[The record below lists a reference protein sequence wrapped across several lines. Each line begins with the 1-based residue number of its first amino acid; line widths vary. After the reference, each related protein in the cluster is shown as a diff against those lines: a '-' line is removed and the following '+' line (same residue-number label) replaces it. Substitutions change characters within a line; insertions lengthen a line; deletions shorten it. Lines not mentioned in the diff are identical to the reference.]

1 MQAAVGEAVEPSRLR
16 LEPEDQPG
24 VAQAIR
30 DDALIEVDER
40 PGLPTDRRH
49 GGHGEPG
56 VAAVFG
62 AGARGDIDASVA
74 LHDAA
79 RTPAT
84 AAVGESLSRDLGPR
98 LRRLGDAQAVER
110 AVIDGRADAVIGSR
124 FLGQTHRVLYY
135 WHFLANTFI
144 TLCSN
149 IMTNLNIT
157 EQALFKKYQ
166 NGVCQEVPSNFL
178 VRFFLSPVAAIE
190 TIDLSDGLKLTLEIE
205 NFKISET
212 QKKKISDMDTEGFSR
227 SYTLKRAG
235 SLGKTVHS
243 FQESFFNSI
252 KFKPRQHLWNEISK
266 NLMRQ
271 PKGRELMKE
280 LKKDR
285 EQVTGLI
292 LESET
297 IIEATLVNGEKS
309 SGTIS
314 VTTIKSGTS
323 VSPTP
328 RFKIPQNYE
337 LFSAESLKLVAQS
350 AEKKQGDSGAKKSD
364 QDINLMDQVQSAF
377 FCAIAGAFAC
387 FSK

>member
-1 MQAAVGEAVEPSRLR
+1 MGLR
-16 LEPEDQPG
+16 LDSKPWLPLSILLCSSTGAFAGQT
-24 VAQAIR
+24 
-30 DDALIEVDER
+30 IEQSVKVSFNNTAHTSNHSWYIDNDKFELTVTAHNAER
-40 PGLPTDRRH
+40 RFIFNGKIMYVCGRL
-49 GGHGEPG
+49 
-56 VAAVFG
+56 
-62 AGARGDIDASVA
+62 DAS
-74 LHDAA
+74 
-79 RTPAT
+79 
-84 AAVGESLSRDLGPR
+84 
-98 LRRLGDAQAVER
+98 Q
-110 AVIDGRADAVIGSR
+110 
-124 FLGQTHRVLYY
+124 Q
-135 WHFLANTFI
+135 
-144 TLCSN
+144 N

-266 NLMRQ
+266 NLMLQ

-297 IIEATLVNGEKS
+297 IIEATLANGEKS

-314 VTTIKSGTS
+314 VTTIKSGAS
-323 VSPTP
+323 ESPIP

-337 LFSAESLKLVAQS
+337 LFSAESLKSVAKS
-350 AEKKQGDSGAKKSD
+350 VEEKQDATSTKKSD
-364 QDINLMDQVQSAF
+364 EDINILDKVQSAF

-387 FSK
+387 FAK